1 MIRENYII
9 IGDAVNSV
17 AILEIINDRIV
28 LKARDFSPLWPLS
41 LEASD
46 KTSIIGANVST
57 LLYLG
62 AFVNSCCFRV
72 TITCSPLSLWVVK
85 ISTFWSET
93 GTSS

>member
-1 MIRENYII
+1 MELVERDAWNHNYLVTNLVIRENFII

-57 LLYLG
+57 KL
-62 AFVNSCCFRV
+62 
-72 TITCSPLSLWVVK
+72 
-85 ISTFWSET
+85 
-93 GTSS
+93 

>member
-1 MIRENYII
+1 MELVERDAWNHNYLVTNLVIRENFII

-57 LLYLG
+57 KLLSR
-62 AFVNSCCFRV
+62 N
-72 TITCSPLSLWVVK
+72 IH
-85 ISTFWSET
+85 
-93 GTSS
+93 